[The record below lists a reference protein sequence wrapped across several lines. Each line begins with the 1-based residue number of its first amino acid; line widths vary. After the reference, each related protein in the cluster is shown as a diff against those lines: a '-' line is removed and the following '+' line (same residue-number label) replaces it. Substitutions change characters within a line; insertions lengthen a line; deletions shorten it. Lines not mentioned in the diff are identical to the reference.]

1 MKNNINTV
9 LERISSD
16 IISDLKDIVIFEI
29 DRNTYELFQKYQI
42 KCTQGAYTI
51 VTKFSNVSHVVST
64 LKTAV
69 SWCIYDYYGKMYE
82 ANLIVDMDR
91 QIYDLENKI
100 KIQEKILQNKKINS
114 EARAVYEI
122 KKESN
127 IRKKQTAVR
136 ILANSVQHAN
146 YLQRQKFN
154 SKSKLSL

>member
-29 DRNTYELFQKYQI
+29 DRNTYDLFQKYQI
-42 KCTQGAYTI
+42 RFTQGVYTMA
-51 VTKFSNVSHVVST
+51 TKFSNISHVFST
-64 LKTAV
+64 LKSAV

-82 ANLIVDMDR
+82 ANLILDMDR

-100 KIQEKILQNKKINS
+100 KIQEKILQNKKIES
-114 EARAVYEI
+114 ESRAVYEI
-122 KKESN
+122 KRESN
-127 IRKKQTAVR
+127 IRKKQSALR
-136 ILANSVQHAN
+136 ILADAVQHAN
-146 YLQRQKFN
+146 YLQRQKFK